1 VERWY
6 HATPY
11 ATHVIAAFI
20 PYTLHPTP
28 VLKKLDKYIIGKFL
42 GTFFFSI
49 VLIMSIAV
57 VFDLTEKL
65 DDFFENQ
72 APINEIIFD
81 YYLNFIPY
89 YMNMFSPLFI
99 FISVIFFTSKIAG
112 NSEIIAILAS
122 GVSYHRLMFPYFFS
136 AFVLFVMSFIL
147 TGYVI
152 PPASAKM
159 LNFQDKYVQRFTREN
174 ARNIQMEVD
183 PGTILYI
190 QNFQKRTNTGYR
202 ASFDRFDGKRLTMRI
217 VADRIQ
223 YDSLYNWHF
232 VKYVRRDFDNMHE
245 TLTRGERMDTI
256 IPVLPK
262 ELFYTIENAQMMTN
276 TELKGYI
283 DTQRRRGAGNVQAF
297 EIEWWKRWASPIG
310 AFIMTLLGVT
320 LSSKKVRGG
329 MGKNLGIGVALSA
342 FYILFSTVS
351 TTFAVNGVMSP
362 FMSAWLPNFMFLGVG
377 LFLYIRVSR

>member
-1 VERWY
+1 
-6 HATPY
+6 
-11 ATHVIAAFI
+11 
-20 PYTLHPTP
+20 
-28 VLKKLDKYIIGKFL
+28 
-42 GTFFFSI
+42 
-49 VLIMSIAV
+49 MSIAV

-122 GVSYHRLMFPYFFS
+122 GVSYPRLMFPYFFS

>member
-1 VERWY
+1 
-6 HATPY
+6 
-11 ATHVIAAFI
+11 
-20 PYTLHPTP
+20 
-28 VLKKLDKYIIGKFL
+28 
-42 GTFFFSI
+42 
-49 VLIMSIAV
+49 MSIAV
-57 VFDLTEKL
+57 VFDLTEKM

-122 GVSYHRLMFPYFFS
+122 GVSYHRLMVPYLIS
-136 AFVLFVMSFIL
+136 ASVLFVMSFVL

-152 PPASAKM
+152 PPASSAM
-159 LNFQDKYVQRFTREN
+159 LNFQDKYIQRFSHET
-174 ARNIQMEVD
+174 ARNIQMEVS

-190 QNFQKRTNTGYR
+190 ENFQKRTNTGYR
-202 ASFDRFDGKRLTMRI
+202 ASLDHFEGKRLTMRI
-217 VADRIQ
+217 TAERIK
-223 YDSLYNWHF
+223 YDSAYNWQLS
-232 VKYVRRDFDNMHE
+232 KYVRRDFDDMHE
-245 TLTRGERMDTI
+245 RLTRGAQLDTI

-262 ELFYTIENAQMMTN
+262 ELFYTAENAQMMTN
-276 TELKGYI
+276 PELKEYI
-283 DTQRRRGAGNVQAF
+283 NKQRSRGVGNVQAF
-297 EIEWWKRWASPIG
+297 ETEWWKRWASPIG

-342 FYILFSTVS
+342 LYVLFSTVS
-351 TTFAVNGVMSP
+351 TTFSVNGIMSP
-362 FMSAWLPNFMFLGVG
+362 FISVWLPNFLFLSIGI
-377 LFLYIRVSR
+377 LLYIRVSR